1 MKLLAIISLYLCL
14 KISSSYS
21 FRNIPI
27 NTKLKL
33 TSTRSPISNHQLPL
47 KNTHLYSAR
56 CEQFAEFIETK
67 PRWGG
72 RIIGPIVRYFNTIMI
87 GVIFTI
93 ILRIRN
99 KFSTIRSHILFGH
112 IWNRP
117 KTQGLL
123 TVSNHKSFYDDPG
136 LWAALLPWWRFDMNP
151 KLRWSLCT
159 EDVFFSVSLHIN
171 KYYPSIYIAPIYH
184 S

>member
-1 MKLLAIISLYLCL
+1 MKLFTIISIYLCL
-14 KISSSYS
+14 KATLSYS
-21 FRNIPI
+21 FRKIP
-27 NTKLKL
+27 
-33 TSTRSPISNHQLPL
+33 TRIKSILISPNSIMSNHQSPL

-72 RIIGPIVRYFNTIMI
+72 RILGPIVRYFNTIMI

-159 EDVFFSVSLHIN
+159 EDVFFAVSLHIN
-171 KYYPSIYIAPIYH
+171 VYYPNIYIALVYH